1 MENGRNPERN
11 AQSGNEGSSYTPRG
25 YIIPFVRKLTT
36 LIVLLALVLAA
47 CGGTATQQIGTITPQ
62 QAYDT
67 IQANQ
72 GNANFELI
80 DVRTPDEY
88 QSGKIAGA
96 IDIDFY
102 ASDFQQQLS
111 QLDRGK
117 QYVIYCHSGNRSG
130 QALTIMKNLGF
141 TNVEDIGGG
150 IAAWAQQGLPIAP

>member
-1 MENGRNPERN
+1 M
-11 AQSGNEGSSYTPRG
+11 
-25 YIIPFVRKLTT
+25 RKLITIT
-36 LIVLLALVLAA
+36 VLFAFLLAS
-47 CGGTATQQIGTITPQ
+47 CGGTATQQIGTVTPQ

-72 GNANFELI
+72 GDPNFELI

-96 IDIDFY
+96 VDIDFY
-102 ASDFQQQLS
+102 AADFQQQLS
-111 QLDRGK
+111 QLDRNK
-117 QYVIYCHSGNRSG
+117 QYLIYCHTGNRSG

-141 TNVEDIGGG
+141 QNVEDIGGG